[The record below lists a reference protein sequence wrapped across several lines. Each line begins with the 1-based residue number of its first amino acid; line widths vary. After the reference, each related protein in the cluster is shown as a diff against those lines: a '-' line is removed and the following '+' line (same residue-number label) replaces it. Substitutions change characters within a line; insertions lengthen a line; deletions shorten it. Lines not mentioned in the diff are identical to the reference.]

1 MLVLLVWSVV
11 LALVVGLWV
20 GRDRWLGLVASDNPF
35 QATPAEFFAVGAE
48 GIVLPEA
55 RAVDGWSTREV
66 ADALDKVKRALAAS
80 YLDPQLLKSHD
91 PAAVLGLLAPDSV
104 ETVRTRLEEGGYGT
118 ALIRVGRD
126 ASLAGTPRVSGK
138 LTYRQV
144 DWNGRPALDVTSNYV
159 FAYAFDQ
166 PRGVVVVHAET
177 HWMFPKG
184 ADIRPSSRG
193 MYLGRTTGYW
203 HGMDCALAA
212 RGFTGPAGG
221 GQDAAAQYQPGDA
234 QDAYFDPTQP
244 VGVASAC
251 R

>member
-1 MLVLLVWSVV
+1 MFLVWPVV

-20 GRDRWLGLVASDNPF
+20 ERDRWLGLVSSDNPF
-35 QATPAEFFAVGAE
+35 QATPAEFFAVGAD

-55 RAVDGWSTREV
+55 RAVDGWSAPEV
-66 ADALDKVKRALAAS
+66 SDALDKVKRALAAS
-80 YLDPQLLKSHD
+80 YLDPRLLTSHD
-91 PAAVLGLLAPDSV
+91 PAALLGLLAPDSV
-104 ETVRTRLEEGGYGT
+104 ETVRTRFEEGGYGT
-118 ALIRVGRD
+118 ALIQIGPDV
-126 ASLAGTPRVSGK
+126 SLAGTPRVSGR
-138 LTYRQV
+138 LTYQQV

-159 FAYAFDQ
+159 FVYAFDQ
-166 PRGVVVVHAET
+166 PRAVVVVHTET

-193 MYLGRTTGYW
+193 MYLGRTSGYW

-212 RGFTGPAGG
+212 RGLTGPAGG
-221 GQDAAAQYQPGDA
+221 GIGAAAQPQPGDA

-244 VGVASAC
+244 VGVVSAC